1 MHSEVLEDL
10 WVISLH
16 AGAYSSPSFNS
27 GNFIMTIVKAPQGPF
42 KLPSFHFHLYC
53 SLSSVTFGCAS
64 PWQRTLAL
72 VSDSDIIQSISAS
85 EWVIMSPTLR
95 CYGAENRL
103 TFLLK
108 ISLGTTSVIISQ
120 NAPFI
125 LQQTWTKNKKERG
138 MLGSS
143 QVDKDCFFSLS
154 VKKDMHTGTEKHNVN
169 THMQKLCKVRQATL
183 FNISTYYLIKSTTS
197 LNMST
202 LIFLLNVI
210 WSNACF
216 QVYFT

>member
-1 MHSEVLEDL
+1 MFVEWREYFQRRFPQRNPEEESLLFWICPWICFAWPRCISNIKKLHTKAAHSEVLEDPG
-10 WVISLH
+10 VISLH
-16 AGAYSSPSFNS
+16 AGAYSSPSFDS
-27 GNFIMTIVKAPQGPF
+27 GNFIMTIVKAPRGPF

-53 SLSSVTFGCAS
+53 SPSSVTFGCAS

-95 CYGAENRL
+95 CYGAGNRL

-125 LQQTWTKNKKERG
+125 PQQTWTKNKKERG
-138 MLGSS
+138 MLGAS
-143 QVDKDCFFSLS
+143 QVDKDCFFFSLR
-154 VKKDMHTGTEKHNVN
+154 EKGCAHRERN
-169 THMQKLCKVRQATL
+169 TT
-183 FNISTYYLIKSTTS
+183 
-197 LNMST
+197 
-202 LIFLLNVI
+202 
-210 WSNACF
+210 
-216 QVYFT
+216 